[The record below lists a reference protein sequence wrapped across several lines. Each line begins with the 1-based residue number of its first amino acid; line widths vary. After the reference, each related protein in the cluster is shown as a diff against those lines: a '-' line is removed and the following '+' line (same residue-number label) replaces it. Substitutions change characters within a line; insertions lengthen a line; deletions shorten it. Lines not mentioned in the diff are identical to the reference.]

1 MWLLFF
7 TILISSETIG
17 SIQDKLVWM
26 VWCYA
31 IIQQP
36 HHVSSRMATG
46 IKSNFIYQ
54 IVKNSTFSTVM
65 AEIMYNVSLDI
76 LELKYVFRK
85 AGV

>member
-1 MWLLFF
+1 
-7 TILISSETIG
+7 
-17 SIQDKLVWM
+17 M

-54 IVKNSTFSTVM
+54 IIKNSTFSTVM
-65 AEIMYNVSLDI
+65 A
-76 LELKYVFRK
+76 
-85 AGV
+85 

>member
-1 MWLLFF
+1 
-7 TILISSETIG
+7 
-17 SIQDKLVWM
+17 
-26 VWCYA
+26 
-31 IIQQP
+31 
-36 HHVSSRMATG
+36 MATG